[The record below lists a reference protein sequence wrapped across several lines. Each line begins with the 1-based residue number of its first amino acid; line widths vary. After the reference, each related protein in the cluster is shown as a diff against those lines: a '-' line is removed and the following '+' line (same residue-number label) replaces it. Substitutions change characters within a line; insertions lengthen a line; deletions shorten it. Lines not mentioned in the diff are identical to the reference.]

1 MTNEEFELEFIK
13 MVSKYGYSLRPDE
26 ENSYWEKGK
35 KIYINRSELPG
46 KPDSTVMFNFYTS
59 AGKPVLGVA
68 YNSVLYFVAPSGNDS
83 FTSKDYYQVVKG
95 GPDKFKWDI
104 FERWLKDQSETI
116 ARAKKL
122 SKVRKEKIKMK
133 ELNKDF

>member
-1 MTNEEFELEFIK
+1 MTNEEFEIEFVK
-13 MVSKYGYSLRPDE
+13 MVSKYGYSLMP
-26 ENSYWEKGK
+26 ENQNEYWCKGH

-46 KPDSTVMFNFYTS
+46 KPDSTVWCCFYKS
-59 AGKPVLGVA
+59 SGKDVIGIN

-83 FTSKDYYQVVKG
+83 FTSKDYYQVVK

-122 SKVRKEKIKMK
+122 SKARKEKIKMK
-133 ELNKDF
+133 NMEKDF